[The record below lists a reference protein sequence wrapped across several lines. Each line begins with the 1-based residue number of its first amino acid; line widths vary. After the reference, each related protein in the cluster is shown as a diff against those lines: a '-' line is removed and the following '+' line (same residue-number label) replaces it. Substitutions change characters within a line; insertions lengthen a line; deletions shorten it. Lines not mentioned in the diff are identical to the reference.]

1 MRTLIG
7 LFCAGM
13 LLGPERAGAAD
24 ATEDAVRK
32 AEEARFAATV
42 KADFAALDSLLADDL
57 TYTHSNAKVETKKEL
72 LDLMRSGHYKYN
84 SLQPEDMKV
93 RAYGDT
99 AVINGTAA
107 VDVVSGGNP
116 LKLKVRFT
124 DVWAK
129 RGGRWQLVAWQS
141 TRIPEP

>member
-7 LFCAGM
+7 LVCAGM
-13 LLGPERAGAAD
+13 LLGPGRAGAAD

-57 TYTHSNAKVETKKEL
+57 TYTHSNTKVETKKEL

-84 SLQPEDMKV
+84 ALQPEDLRV

-107 VDVVSGGNP
+107 VDVVSGGNL

-124 DVWAK
+124 DVWVK